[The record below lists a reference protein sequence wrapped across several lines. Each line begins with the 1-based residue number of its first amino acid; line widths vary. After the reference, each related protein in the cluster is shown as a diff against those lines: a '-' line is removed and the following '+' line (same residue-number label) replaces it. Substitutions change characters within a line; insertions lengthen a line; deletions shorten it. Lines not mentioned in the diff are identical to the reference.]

1 MPSQPPL
8 SAMEVRDAVRGARPV
23 DAARLD
29 RILRVDEEHG
39 LIEVQIGTTWKSIAE
54 RLRPGDP
61 RAEAAASFTLSTVGE
76 SIACNAAGPDGRP
89 AIVHVESLTLVAP
102 EGELRRVTRLAHRE
116 LLALIVGGHDLFGT
130 LYSITLRID
139 SLARAVDEAT
149 FLENLHPQGGLRRLQ
164 LLIPPESLPSFEL
177 EARRICGEWRVDIVR
192 MDVRRTLAESESF
205 LRWAQREYAQVN
217 LRLAGWPTLGR
228 GVRGTQLEQEL
239 IDAAIAVGGS
249 FALSPDAPAT
259 RSQVERCYPQ
269 LGDFLAEKRRVDP
282 AERLSN
288 PWYRHYRSLLER
300 GTCEVRF
307 GDAA

>member
-8 SAMEVRDAVRGARPV
+8 SALELRDAVRGARPV

-39 LIEVQIGTTWKSIAE
+39 LVEVQVGTTWKSIAE
-54 RLRPGDP
+54 RLRPGDA
-61 RAEAAASFTLSTVGE
+61 RAEAASRFTLPTVGE

-102 EGELRRVTRLAHRE
+102 EGELRRVTRLAHKE
-116 LLALIVGGHDLFGT
+116 MLALVVGGHNLFGT

-149 FLENLHPQGGLRRLQ
+149 FLESLHPQAGLRRLQ
-164 LLIPPESLPSFEL
+164 LLLPPESLAAFESD
-177 EARRICGEWRVDIVR
+177 ARRICGDWRVDIVR
-192 MDVRRTLAESESF
+192 IDVRRTLAESESF

-217 LRLAGWPTLGR
+217 LRLAAWPTLGR

-239 IDAAIAVGGS
+239 IDAAIALGGS
-249 FALSPDAPAT
+249 FALTPDAPAT
-259 RSQVERCYPQ
+259 RAQVERCYPQ
-269 LGDFLAEKRRVDP
+269 LGEFLAEKRRIDP
-282 AERLSN
+282 SERVSN
-288 PWYRHYRSLLER
+288 AWYRHYRSLLER

-307 GDAA
+307 GNA